1 MEMDHKVNMRL
12 SEWIAKFERS
22 DDLYRS
28 VDSADTG
35 RHGMATPAAATGWEL
50 VLDDSTTGTNVAS
63 RHDDG
68 SFPFPHRL
76 REEAMKNILT
86 TPQIDD
92 IQNDTEAG
100 CGERAEIEGQ
110 LAAQSLDQS
119 LFLDLSR
126 RLRRY
131 RRSQHRP
138 PWWDRCIRNGFR

>member
-12 SEWIAKFERS
+12 SEWIAKFERY

-35 RHGMATPAAATGWEL
+35 RHGMAMPAAATGWEL

-76 REEAMKNILT
+76 RHRHSN
-86 TPQIDD
+86 DD
-92 IQNDTEAG
+92 GAPRPSWWRN
-100 CGERAEIEGQ
+100 
-110 LAAQSLDQS
+110 
-119 LFLDLSR
+119 FLR
-126 RLRRY
+126 
-131 RRSQHRP
+131 
-138 PWWDRCIRNGFR
+138 